1 MTIPK
6 ASRSSRQVGDMEA
19 ANWGDRAAT
28 AEAGKDDGGDG
39 GGREDQGRAGPGYLL
54 DVSVLGE
61 GDGDVGRGDGG
72 IAVPQG
78 AAGEDGHGQEG
89 GVRPKEDTGRE
100 HDGRQRQDGAVG
112 GAGTQ

>member
-1 MTIPK
+1 M
-6 ASRSSRQVGDMEA
+6 AEMA
-19 ANWGDRAAT
+19 AAVKTRGAR
-28 AEAGKDDGGDG
+28 
-39 GGREDQGRAGPGYLL
+39 